1 MNTANRLL
9 FTAACCTGAATAINL
24 LAGSAS
30 FSGGRNAGDARLNSK
45 AGISNYND
53 AFTDGDA
60 TVDGLSESDA
70 VAEAISHSEWYGAK
84 IDIEFGE
91 DHSVSPQASDDSTDG
106 SATGG
111 DSSDSS
117 ATGGDSSDGS
127 TTGGDSSDGSATG
140 GDSSDGSATGGDSSD
155 GSATCGD
162 SSDGSAT
169 GGDSSNGAP
178 TVEQITEYTQSEI
191 FLENLPVVEGASF
204 SAKTSYVVTG
214 NGATATLRKQITV
227 DLDVG
232 STPKRL
238 DAMFFLYDEVQ
249 SQQICYTFR

>member
-111 DSSDSS
+111 DSSD
-117 ATGGDSSDGS
+117 
-127 TTGGDSSDGSATG
+127 
-140 GDSSDGSATGGDSSD
+140 
-155 GSATCGD
+155 
-162 SSDGSAT
+162 GSAT